1 MARQP
6 IPIASAL
13 GFPLPGLSWSRALI
27 VIASL
32 MAPATAQQPEPARKP
47 LPADA
52 GAFVRE
58 VIGNE
63 LNAQKNDR
71 SRWSYRLHREDEK
84 GNQDRQ
90 VIEAARGNIARTL
103 LLNSQPLNAAD
114 RARDDQRMKGL
125 ASDPAE
131 QARREKR
138 EHDDAQQAQEL
149 LKSFPD
155 AFLYQYDGEEDG
167 LVRLAFTPN
176 PRYSPPSRKLAVF
189 HSLSGRLWA
198 DRSAMRLA
206 RIEGRLFEDVSF
218 FLGLGHLDKGGTF
231 KVVQKD
237 VGEGHWETVSMDIN
251 MRGRAVFFKTVNVR
265 QKLTLDGFRRVGD
278 DLTFMQAYE
287 MLMKI
292 EPPK

>member
-1 MARQP
+1 MAHQP
-6 IPIASAL
+6 IPIALVL
-13 GFPLPGLSWSRALI
+13 GFPRPGFSWSRALI

-32 MAPATAQQPEPARKP
+32 MAPAMAQQPEPARNP
-47 LPADA
+47 LPVDA

-71 SRWSYRLHREDEK
+71 TRWSYHLYHEGER

-90 VIEAARGNIARTL
+90 VIETARGNIARTML
-103 LLNSQPLNAAD
+103 QNGKPLDAAD
-114 RARDDQRMKGL
+114 RARDDQRLRGL

-131 QARREKR
+131 QAHREKR
-138 EHDDAQQAQEL
+138 ERDDAQQAQDL
-149 LKSFPD
+149 LQSFPD

-176 PRYSPPSRKLAVF
+176 PKYTPPNRKLAVF
-189 HSLSGRLWA
+189 HSLAGRLWA

-206 RIEGRLFEDVSF
+206 RIEGRLFEDVNF

-237 VGEGHWETVSMDIN
+237 VGEGHWEVVSMDIN
-251 MRGRAVFFKTVNVR
+251 MRGRAVFFKNVNVR
-265 QKLTLDGFRRVGD
+265 QKQTLDGFRRVGD

>member
-1 MARQP
+1 MAHEP
-6 IPIASAL
+6 ISRPFVL
-13 GFPLPGLSWSRALI
+13 RFPVPGLSWAQALI
-27 VIASL
+27 VAAML
-32 MAPATAQQPEPARKP
+32 MPTAVAQQSEQAAKP

-63 LNAQKNDR
+63 LNAQQNDR
-71 SRWSYRLHREDEK
+71 SHWSYRLHREDDR
-84 GNQDRQ
+84 GSQDRQ
-90 VIEAARGNIARTL
+90 VIESARGNMARTL
-103 LLNSQPLNAAD
+103 LLNGRPLSAAD
-114 RARDDQRMKGL
+114 RVRDDERMKNL
-125 ASDPAE
+125 AVDPAE
-131 QARREKR
+131 QAHREKR
-138 EHDDAQQAQEL
+138 ERDDAQQAQDL

-167 LVRLAFTPN
+167 LVRLAFAPN
-176 PRYSPPSRKLAVF
+176 PRYTPPNRKLAVF
-189 HSLSGRLWA
+189 HSLSGKLWA

-206 RIEGRLFEDVSF
+206 RIEGRLFEDVNF

-237 VGEGHWETVSMDIN
+237 VGEGHWEIVAMDIN
-251 MRGRAVFFKTVNVR
+251 MRGRAIFFKSVNVR
-265 QKLTLDGFRRVGD
+265 QKQVLENFKRIGD
-278 DLTFMQAYE
+278 DLTFAQAYE